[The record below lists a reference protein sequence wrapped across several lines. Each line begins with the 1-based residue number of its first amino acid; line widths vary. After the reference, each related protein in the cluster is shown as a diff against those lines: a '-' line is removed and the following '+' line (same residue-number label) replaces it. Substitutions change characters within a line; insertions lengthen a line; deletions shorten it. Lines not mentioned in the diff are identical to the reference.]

1 MELNK
6 KNRLEVEW
14 KKPLTKEEEKQ
25 IHEWMKWGELV
36 FIDGKYYVG
45 GKDQTWFY
53 LYDLAHAILE
63 KNKEIWNKVN
73 FMEIYRNNEPDDLL
87 NCWKEMKLI

>member
-6 KNRLEVEW
+6 KNWLEVEW
-14 KKPLTKEEEKQ
+14 KKPLTKEEEKL
-25 IHEWMKWGELV
+25 INEWKSFGELV
-36 FIDGKYYVG
+36 NENEKYYVG

-53 LYDLAHAILE
+53 LYHFANCIL
-63 KNKEIWNKVN
+63 KNKKVWSNVN